1 VAILRRKRTEPE
13 DPTVLAAEVGT
24 VLRVLDNYPP
34 GTALSFG
41 APTRCPTC
49 GNFGLVLGLD
59 GVDGGR
65 SFNRC
70 VSCAAQWMI
79 SARALRAAR
88 TAAPATSARS
98 PFVVPALG
106 DDRAAS
112 QGFTIESAPAGG
124 VMEGAPSGVLFSRSS
139 SGDVDRKVVNPGI
152 PVPQPVGGWAS
163 SAAEKVTPIHRH
175 DGPMRIL
182 LIEDDPFDVEVV
194 RAILEPVGDDTID
207 LRTAGTRA
215 DGELAARSAAP
226 DLVLLDL
233 GLPDSHGLATVTK
246 WHFNNAADA
255 PVLVVSGA
263 YGAEVVDRGREFGV
277 SGFLDKAELADLL
290 ARGSE
295 GTTMFLDRLTAAA
308 SG

>member
-1 VAILRRKRTEPE
+1 MAILRRKRTEAE

-24 VLRVLDNYPP
+24 VLRVLDSYPS
-34 GTALSFG
+34 GTTLSFG

-49 GNFGLVLGLD
+49 ANFGLVLGLD

-70 VSCAAQWMI
+70 VSCGSQWMI

-88 TAAPATSARS
+88 TANTTSARS
-98 PFVVPALG
+98 PHVVPAL
-106 DDRAAS
+106 ANESFAS
-112 QGFTIESAPAGG
+112 QGFSIETAPQRG

-139 SGDVDRKVVNPGI
+139 SGDVDRRAVNPGI

-163 SAAEKVTPIHRH
+163 SASEKVTPIHRH

-182 LIEDDPFDVEVV
+182 LVEDDPFDVEVV
-194 RAILEPVGDDTID
+194 RAILEPVGEDTID
-207 LRTAGTRA
+207 LRTARTRA
-215 DGELAARSAAP
+215 DGEQAARSAAP

-233 GLPDSHGLATVTK
+233 GLPDSHGLATVTQ

-263 YGAEVVDRGREFGV
+263 YGAEVVDRGHEFGV
-277 SGFLDKAELADLL
+277 SGFLDKSELADLL